1 MGYNIDVVN
10 YRIFMA
16 RPVGTSQYD
25 ITEKDKAIAK
35 NNGIAY
41 STVLYRLRKGWD
53 KETAITKPP
62 QKTPKHQKRD
72 DRGNFVKSYS
82 YELGKIRSFKLPEEL
97 DPKFEQIVEAS
108 GKSVD
113 QYVRDI
119 MVAHVNRKKL

>member
-1 MGYNIDVVN
+1 
-10 YRIFMA
+10 MA
-16 RPVGTSQYD
+16 RPAKYGLTD
-25 ITEKDKAIAK
+25 EDKAIAK
-35 NNGIAY
+35 ANGISS

-53 KETAITKPP
+53 KQKAITEIP
-62 QKTPKHQKRD
+62 QKQPLHVQRD
-72 DRGNFVKSYS
+72 DRGNFIKSYS